1 MLNVIKP
8 GLVSRELRGDLH
20 VQTELVHP
28 LRVLQPM
35 GPNVKDLS
43 CLSPKENLLLARIW
57 RLPYTSAS
65 WKRGLNT
72 CDRKLND

>member
-1 MLNVIKP
+1 MLNFIKS
-8 GLVSRELRGDLH
+8 GLVSREPRGELH
-20 VQTELVHP
+20 VQTEPVHP

-35 GPNVKDLS
+35 GPNVKVLS
-43 CLSPKENLLLARIW
+43 CLFPKENFLLARIW

-72 CDRKLND
+72 YDRKLND